1 MKKRNLS
8 KICILLVAITCF
20 TMLSLTGCSLIFGN
34 TPEEP
39 PAGEQIVPFEY
50 VVSFVTQ
57 CDTVIENQTVK
68 DGQKV
73 AKPSDPIKI
82 SSTADYKF
90 EGWYNGEELWDF
102 DNDVVKG
109 DITLV
114 ARWTVENRYSPDY
127 ELFE

>member
-1 MKKRNLS
+1 MKKRKLS

-20 TMLSLTGCSLIFGN
+20 TMLGLTGCSLILGS

-39 PAGEQIVPFEY
+39 PAEEQIVPFEY
-50 VVSFVTQ
+50 IVSFVTQ
-57 CDTVIENQTVK
+57 SDTVVESQTVK

-73 AKPSDPIKI
+73 TKPSDPVKI
-82 SSTADYKF
+82 SSTEDYKL
-90 EGWYNGEELWDF
+90 EELWDF

-109 DITLV
+109 DMTLV

-127 ELFE
+127 VIE

>member
-1 MKKRNLS
+1 MKKSFLS

-20 TMLSLTGCSLIFGN
+20 TMLGLTGCSLILGSE
-34 TPEEP
+34 PEEP
-39 PAGEQIVPFEY
+39 PAEEQIVPFEY
-50 VVSFVTQ
+50 IVSFVTQ
-57 CDTVIENQTVK
+57 SDTVVESQTVK

-73 AKPSDPIKI
+73 TKPSDPVKI
-82 SSTADYKF
+82 SSTEDYKF

-109 DITLV
+109 DMTLV

-127 ELFE
+127 VIE